1 MCPWLRS
8 AAGDCLLCSCARDL
22 LYFWPI
28 LVALLSPKPHVSVP
42 ALHLK
47 RCHELHLLIMLKV
60 HSHGPPLPQ
69 VSLPHACLAPGTLPC
84 YLPSRHTWFPSPSQ
98 PLSFTPPC
106 LLCLE
111 KSTEATAPQCC
122 PACPTTFL
130 SSGPWSSVLNPHWHH
145 TSSQYSRPVSPV
157 FSLSADFELSPT
169 VLTAWW
175 HK

>member
-8 AAGDCLLCSCARDL
+8 AAGDCLLCSCARDF

-47 RCHELHLLIMLKV
+47 GCDELHLLIMLKV
-60 HSHGPPLPQ
+60 RSHGPPLPQ
-69 VSLPHACLAPGTLPC
+69 VSLPRACLAPGTLPC

-106 LLCLE
+106 LLCLQ

-122 PACPTTFL
+122 SACPTTFL
-130 SSGPWSSVLNPHWHH
+130 SSGP
-145 TSSQYSRPVSPV
+145 
-157 FSLSADFELSPT
+157 
-169 VLTAWW
+169 
-175 HK
+175 